1 MPELRRDPVTGRWV
15 IIATERA
22 KRPSALVDTTPTEKI
37 DKVNPFKAGNE
48 HMTPPEILAYRPP
61 GSKANSEGWWVRVFP
76 NMYPALES
84 EGEVSRAG
92 LGMFDMMNGI
102 GAHEVV
108 VESPDEGVQLGD
120 MDVEQVQE
128 AIWAYRDRAVALRKD
143 PRFQYVMIFKN
154 YGKQAGA
161 SIWHPHSQ
169 IIALPIV
176 PKNVQEKIEGARR
189 YFDYKE
195 RCVFCDM
202 IHQERND
209 AARVVMENDEF
220 IAFCPYASR
229 FPFEVFILP
238 KQHACFFSDITKNI
252 VSHLAEI
259 LQGTLRRLKLAV
271 NDPAYNMIIHT
282 TPKTLGDVPYFHWHI
297 EILPALSR
305 VAGFEWGSGF
315 FINPIPPEDAAKFLR
330 HAEMPGNVDLIPG
343 EEGGEDLDSLKRISR
358 ASRAKVK
365 KL

>member
-22 KRPSALVDTTPTEKI
+22 KRPSAFIDSTPTNKI
-37 DKVNPFKAGNE
+37 DAVNPFKPGNE
-48 HMTPPEILAYRPP
+48 AMTPPEVLAYRPP
-61 GSKANSEGWWVRVFP
+61 GSEPNSPGWWVRVTP
-76 NMYPALES
+76 NKYPALEA
-84 EGEVSRAG
+84 EGEIRRVG
-92 LGMFDMMNGI
+92 LGMYDMMNGI

-108 VESPDEGVQLGD
+108 IETPDEGVQLGD
-120 MDVEQVQE
+120 MAPEQVQE

-143 PRFQYVMIFKN
+143 PRFQYVLIFKN
-154 YGKQAGA
+154 YGTQAGA
-161 SIWHPHSQ
+161 SIWHSHSQ

-189 YFDYKE
+189 YYDYKE

-209 AARVVMENDEF
+209 GARVVMENEEF

-229 FPFEVFILP
+229 FPFEIFILP
-238 KQHACFFSDITKNI
+238 KSHACFFSDITKSD
-252 VSHLAEI
+252 VTHLADL
-259 LQGTLRRLKLAV
+259 LQKTLHKLKLAV

-282 TPKTLGDVPYFHWHI
+282 TPMNLGPVPYFHWHI

-315 FINPIPPEDAAKFLR
+315 FINPVPPEDAARYLR
-330 HAEMPGNVDLIPG
+330 HAEMPGDVDTVPD
-343 EEGGEDLDSLKRISR
+343 GEDGSRTSR
-358 ASRAKVK
+358 ASKGRIRKFRA
-365 KL
+365 